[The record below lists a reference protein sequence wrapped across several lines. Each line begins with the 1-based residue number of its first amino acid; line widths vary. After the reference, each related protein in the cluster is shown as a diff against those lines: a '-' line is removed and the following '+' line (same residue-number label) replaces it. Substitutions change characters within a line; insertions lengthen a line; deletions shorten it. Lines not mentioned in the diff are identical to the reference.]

1 MNPAGFAICITL
13 GARKSRVAARMENSF
28 FYTFSTIAQTLAG
41 AIALLAAFVLYRLQS
56 LNAEIEIVGD
66 RLAAWVDLA
75 CQQPPQQVINP
86 SAFSLQGRNQYRE
99 LSALAERI
107 TVPANFDQAEFVR
120 ERLPVL
126 LKGKSALVRRFG
138 VALSL
143 TIGLITVSIV
153 VLTVAPFVAASSWAC
168 FVLAGA
174 AIWFAACMLAYIWF
188 LLKVFGERVA

>member
-1 MNPAGFAICITL
+1 
-13 GARKSRVAARMENSF
+13 MENSF

-56 LNAEIEIVGD
+56 LNAEIEIVGE
-66 RLAAWVDLA
+66 RLAGWVDQV
-75 CQQPPQQVINP
+75 CQPPQQAIDP
-86 SAFSLQGRNQYRE
+86 SARSLQGRNQYRE

-174 AIWFAACMLAYIWF
+174 AIWFTACMLAYIWL